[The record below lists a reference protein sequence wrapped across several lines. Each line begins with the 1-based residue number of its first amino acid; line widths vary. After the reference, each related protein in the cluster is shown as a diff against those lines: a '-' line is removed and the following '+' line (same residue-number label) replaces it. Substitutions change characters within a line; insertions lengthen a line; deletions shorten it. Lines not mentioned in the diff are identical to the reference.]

1 MIKALFDIDV
11 ILDNYDNQRRHSFP
25 DSVEVFEIA
34 TKNPKRGVFFISS
47 SSLDNI
53 AFIKNRDLR
62 LAHPYL
68 TFAQRVKIINK
79 LLQELFSIFNLCKT
93 PSYLSLGDDID
104 IEDVLLISSAK
115 AFDLK
120 LITRREKL
128 LRKFP
133 EIAVTPRQYLEKIQG
148 TFPERIPLL
157 DIKAQTLYVYSEI
170 EREIDE
176 VIGKSEFILGS
187 KVKELEKKISNYI
200 GSKHCIGVA
209 SGTDALLLSLR
220 ALAIKRKEEEYWS
233 KEDLIITTPFTFTAT
248 GDTILRSGA
257 TPLFVDIDPN
267 TYNIDV
273 SKIKEALKVYGNRV
287 VGIIPVHLYGLPC
300 DMDEIM
306 EIAAENNLFVVEDCA
321 QAFGS
326 MYKDRKVGSFGDTGA
341 FSFFPSKNL
350 GAFGDAGAITTDD
363 DELAETITMLRV
375 HGGRNKYN
383 VEHIGYKARL
393 DAIQAAIL
401 LAKLPHIDE
410 FNTRRREIAKTYM
423 EELKDIS
430 GIRLPFIPSADYYH
444 TFHQF
449 TILLEN
455 GQRNAIQEYLKGEGV
470 QTMVYYP
477 VPLHKMRIFDGRC
490 EIFGSLENSEKA
502 SENVL
507 SLPMGPVMDMVEAR
521 EVSTKIRRGFNY
533 EI

>member
-1 MIKALFDIDV
+1 M
-11 ILDNYDNQRRHSFP
+11 
-25 DSVEVFEIA
+25 
-34 TKNPKRGVFFISS
+34 
-47 SSLDNI
+47 
-53 AFIKNRDLR
+53 
-62 LAHPYL
+62 
-68 TFAQRVKIINK
+68 
-79 LLQELFSIFNLCKT
+79 
-93 PSYLSLGDDID
+93 
-104 IEDVLLISSAK
+104 
-115 AFDLK
+115 
-120 LITRREKL
+120 
-128 LRKFP
+128 
-133 EIAVTPRQYLEKIQG
+133 
-148 TFPERIPLL
+148 
-157 DIKAQTLYVYSEI
+157 
-170 EREIDE
+170 
-176 VIGKSEFILGS
+176 
-187 KVKELEKKISNYI
+187 
-200 GSKHCIGVA
+200 
-209 SGTDALLLSLR
+209 
-220 ALAIKRKEEEYWS
+220 
-233 KEDLIITTPFTFTAT
+233 IITTPFTFTAT